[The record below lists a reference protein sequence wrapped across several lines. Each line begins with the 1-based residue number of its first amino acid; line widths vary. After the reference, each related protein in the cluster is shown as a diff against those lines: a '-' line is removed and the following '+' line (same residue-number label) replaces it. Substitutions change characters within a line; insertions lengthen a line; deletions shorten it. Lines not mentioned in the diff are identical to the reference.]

1 MKYYLDRI
9 EDNFCVLE
17 DENKEFVVI
26 EKSKLPHNVKEGD
39 VIFLK
44 DNNYIILYDESKEKR
59 KELWDLQN
67 SLFE

>member
-1 MKYYLDRI
+1 
-9 EDNFCVLE
+9 VLE